1 VINLLF
7 LIILVIII
15 LLVILIASI
24 MLIPFH
30 IALNLDNKGLDYNGY
45 FKVTW
50 LRIRI
55 LKREIPLKEEKKEE
69 EEKKEVKKKEKAEW
83 TLNRIIKV
91 FNLFLESIPYF
102 ENHYN

>member
-1 VINLLF
+1 MINLLF
-7 LIILVIII
+7 FIILVIII

-30 IALNLDNKGLDYNGY
+30 ITLNLDNKGLDYNVY

-55 LKREIPLKEEKKEE
+55 LQREIPAKEEEKEEKKEV
-69 EEKKEVKKKEKAEW
+69 EKKAKA
-83 TLNRIIKV
+83 
-91 FNLFLESIPYF
+91 
-102 ENHYN
+102 